1 MSFKKHLMHW
11 LKTNYKVL
19 LLIIGAVS
27 IYANLIESVWFF
39 GLKPLTTILIIIIP
53 FTSLME
59 MTSHFQKTV
68 FVGLLF
74 CLGGDVLILKNEFF
88 LSALVCFLV
97 AHLLFGFTFIKT
109 FGFSR
114 NWILLGI
121 VIGTAIAVYSILFPH
136 LGPLQLPVIGYMF
149 GIGFMVWQGVG
160 AYLNFRNKSTA
171 YVALGASSFM
181 LSDSLLAYNKF
192 VAALPFE
199 SIFVL
204 STYWFSLYC
213 LSMASSKKVLSR

>member
-74 CLGGDVLILKNEFF
+74 CLGGDLLILKNEFF
-88 LSALVCFLV
+88 FQ
-97 AHLLFGFTFIKT
+97 
-109 FGFSR
+109 
-114 NWILLGI
+114 
-121 VIGTAIAVYSILFPH
+121 P
-136 LGPLQLPVIGYMF
+136 
-149 GIGFMVWQGVG
+149 
-160 AYLNFRNKSTA
+160 
-171 YVALGASSFM
+171 
-181 LSDSLLAYNKF
+181 
-192 VAALPFE
+192 
-199 SIFVL
+199 
-204 STYWFSLYC
+204 
-213 LSMASSKKVLSR
+213 